1 MPEAL
6 HSNETTSTMRLLI
19 VDDEPHV
26 RSPMAEVLRQRG
38 YAVEEAASGPE
49 ALAQLANKPIDL
61 MVLDLVMPGMNGV
74 EVIRRARQTRPDL
87 AIIVLTAH
95 ASVESAI
102 VAVKADVAD
111 YMLKPCNLN
120 DLTVAIERA
129 LQARA
134 KHLRHQ
140 RLLSMVGEVVEA
152 MRDPDEEKVSTP
164 LAPAASVPLAPV
176 EHSLHVGLLTL
187 DRQKRLVTIDSDPS
201 RTVELTEGEVSIL
214 AALMEQPNQ
223 VLSAAELAGKA
234 LGYEGMDKW
243 TIESVVRSSVFRL
256 RQKIQPEHDAPQLIC
271 TVRGRGYFLALN

>member
-1 MPEAL
+1 MSEAL
-6 HSNETTSTMRLLI
+6 RSNETTSTARLLI

-26 RSPMAEVLRQRG
+26 RLPIAEVLRQHG
-38 YAVEEAASGPE
+38 YLVEEAASGPE
-49 ALAQLANKPIDL
+49 ALTKLANQPIDL

-74 EVIRRARQTRPDL
+74 EVIRRARQTWPDL

-111 YMLKPCNLN
+111 YMLKPCNPN

-134 KHLRHQ
+134 KHLRHH
-140 RLLSMVGEVVEA
+140 RLLSMVGEVMEA
-152 MRDPDEEKVSTP
+152 MRDPEEVNVSTP
-164 LAPAASVPLAPV
+164 LAPAASMLPATA
-176 EHSLHVGLLTL
+176 EHSLHVGVLTL

-201 RTVELTEGEVSIL
+201 RTVELTEGEVAIL

-243 TIESVVRSSVFRL
+243 TVESVVRSSVFRL
-256 RQKIQPEHDAPQLIC
+256 RQKIEPAHDAPQLIC